1 MAATDCIP
9 RKIASKDELIGP
21 EMVNSALSTIGV

>member
-9 RKIASKDELIGP
+9 RKIASDELIGP